1 MTTLSSP
8 APDVRT
14 STEVAFEPDWAGI
27 TGVYG
32 GRVIAAV
39 AEEARAHAAT
49 DGLELASVF
58 VEFTGGAQVGPAT
71 LGTGVVHRGR
81 STATLDV
88 VCTQVQ
94 GRPGHEAEPMVER
107 RVVGAVAKFV
117 APGAALPAVAA
128 PLRAPD
134 PESLPEF
141 VPPWGSLAYDHK
153 FDVRVISHELEEGVP
168 TTRAWVKLQ
177 PGTGLGNHGSLA
189 ALLDVLPPGLFM
201 REPRPRFVPTV
212 DFAMHLD
219 ADVPVVEGEWFH
231 GVMRTEWEAEEFC
244 LESATLQR
252 ADGRFVGRGTQT
264 RRIVR

>member
-1 MTTLSSP
+1 MNALSTP
-8 APDVRT
+8 TPDVQSPT
-14 STEVAFEPDWAGI
+14 DIAFGPDWAGI

-39 AEEARAHAAT
+39 AEEARAHPST

-71 LGTGVVHRGR
+71 LRTELVHRGR
-81 STATLDV
+81 STATLHL
-88 VCTQVQ
+88 VCAQVQ
-94 GRPGHEAEPMVER
+94 GGPGQATER
-107 RVVGAVAKFV
+107 RVVGGVAKFV
-117 APGAALPAVAA
+117 APGSPTAQPSATSGTALDA
-128 PLRAPD
+128 PS

-141 VPPWGSLAYDHK
+141 VPPWGALSYDHK
-153 FDVRVISHELEEGVP
+153 FGVRVISHRLEQGVP

-177 PGTGLGNHGSLA
+177 PGTGLGSHGSLA

-201 REPRPRFVPTV
+201 TAPRPRFVPTV

-219 ADVPVVEGEWFH
+219 ASVPVVEGEWFY

-244 LESATLQR
+244 LETATLQR

-264 RRIVR
+264 RRVVR